1 MKKREYSARYALYIA
16 GLYIL
21 GFALALIIRSA
32 LGTSP
37 ISSWAYVMSRNTT
50 WTVGTYTFII
60 NVVMICI
67 QCLILHHHGLKGQL
81 VNIALQIP
89 FSFVF
94 AQFIDL
100 NMKLTGMFIPEEGL
114 SYPIQLMIL
123 IAGCFIQ
130 ALGIFC
136 EVKANVSMMSAEALV
151 NYICV
156 RWKKEFGRIKV
167 RFDVS
172 LVLLAIACSI
182 AFALADGRSVLD
194 GIFSAV
200 REGTIIA
207 ALAVGH
213 IVRWY
218 DHLLSRYR
226 NNKVQKI

>member
-1 MKKREYSARYALYIA
+1 MKKREYSARYALYIT

-21 GFALALIIRSA
+21 GFALALIIRSS

-37 ISSWAYVMSRNTT
+37 ISSWAYVMSRNTAL
-50 WTVGTYTFII
+50 TVGTYTFII
-60 NVVMICI
+60 NVVMIFI
-67 QCLILHHHGLKGQL
+67 QCLVLHKHGLKGQL

-94 AQFIDL
+94 AQFIDF
-100 NMKLTGMFIPEEGL
+100 NMQLLGWMLPSGEVTYPFQLTML
-114 SYPIQLMIL
+114 IL
-123 IAGCFIQ
+123 GCFIQ
-130 ALGIFC
+130 ALGILC
-136 EVKANVSMMSAEALV
+136 EVKAGVLIMSAEALV

-167 RFDVS
+167 RFDVT
-172 LVLLAIACSI
+172 LVLLAVLFSI
-182 AFALADGRSVLD
+182 GFALRDGRSIIE

-200 REGTIIA
+200 REGTIVA

-218 DHLLSRYR
+218 DRVWQLLINR
-226 NNKVQKI
+226 

>member
-1 MKKREYSARYALYIA
+1 MKAKEYTARYALYIT

-21 GFALALIIRSA
+21 GFALALIIKSA

-37 ISSWAYVMSRNTT
+37 ISSWAYVMSRNTP

-60 NVVMICI
+60 NVVMIVI
-67 QCLILHHHGLKGQL
+67 QCLVLHRHGLKPEL
-81 VNIALQIP
+81 INIALQIP

-94 AQFIDL
+94 AQFIDF
-100 NMKLTGMFIPEEGL
+100 NMQLLGKVLPDEAL
-114 SYPIQLMIL
+114 PYPAQLLML

-130 ALGIFC
+130 AFGIVC

-156 RWKKEFGRIKV
+156 RWHKEFGKIKV

-172 LVLLAIACSI
+172 LVLLAVVSSV
-182 AFALADGRSVLD
+182 AFALADGRTVME
-194 GIFSAV
+194 GVFAAV
-200 REGTIIA
+200 REGTVIA

-218 DHLLSRYR
+218 DRLWNKYR
-226 NNKVQKI
+226 NK

>member
-1 MKKREYSARYALYIA
+1 MKKKEYSARYALYIT

-21 GFALALIIRSA
+21 GFALALIIRSS

-50 WTVGTYTFII
+50 WTVGSYTFII
-60 NVVMICI
+60 NVSMIFI
-67 QCLILHHHGLKGQL
+67 QCLVLHRHGLKGQL

-94 AQFIDL
+94 AQFIDF
-100 NMKLTGMFIPEEGL
+100 NMQLLGWILPHDGM
-114 SYPIQLMIL
+114 SYPLQLTLL

-130 ALGIFC
+130 ALGVFC
-136 EVKANVSMMSAEALV
+136 EVKAGVSMMSAEALV

-156 RWKKEFGRIKV
+156 RWRKEFGKIKV

-172 LVLLAIACSI
+172 LVLLAILFSI
-182 AFALADGRSVLD
+182 GFALRDGRSITD

-218 DHLLSRYR
+218 DRIWS
-226 NNKVQKI
+226 NTNKKR

>member
-1 MKKREYSARYALYIA
+1 MKKREYSARYALYIT

-21 GFALALIIRSA
+21 GFALALIIRSS

-37 ISSWAYVMSRNTT
+37 ISSWEYVMSRNTAL
-50 WTVGTYTFII
+50 TVGTYTFII
-60 NVVMICI
+60 NVVMIFI
-67 QCLILHHHGLKGQL
+67 QCLVLHKHGLKGQL

-94 AQFIDL
+94 AQFIDF
-100 NMKLTGMFIPEEGL
+100 NMQLLGWLLPTGEV
-114 SYPIQLMIL
+114 SYPFQLTMLIL
-123 IAGCFIQ
+123 GCFIQ
-130 ALGIFC
+130 ALGILC
-136 EVKANVSMMSAEALV
+136 EVKAGVSMMSAEALV

-167 RFDVS
+167 RFDVT
-172 LVLLAIACSI
+172 LVLLAVLFSI
-182 AFALADGRSVLD
+182 GFALRDGRSITD

-200 REGTIIA
+200 REGTIVA

-218 DHLLSRYR
+218 DKIWTRIA
-226 NNKVQKI
+226 NK

>member
-1 MKKREYSARYALYIA
+1 MKKKEYSARYALYIT

-21 GFALALIIRSA
+21 GFALALIIRSS

-37 ISSWAYVMSRNTT
+37 ISSWAYVMSRNTA

-60 NVVMICI
+60 NVSMIFI
-67 QCLILHHHGLKGQL
+67 QCLVLHRHGLKGQL

-94 AQFIDL
+94 AQFIDF
-100 NMKLTGMFIPEEGL
+100 NMQLLGWILPHDGM
-114 SYPIQLMIL
+114 SYPLQLTLL

-130 ALGIFC
+130 ALGVFC
-136 EVKANVSMMSAEALV
+136 EVKAGVSMMSAEALV

-156 RWKKEFGRIKV
+156 RWRKEFGKIKV

-172 LVLLAIACSI
+172 LVLLAILFSI
-182 AFALADGRSVLD
+182 GFALRDGRSITD

-218 DHLLSRYR
+218 DRIWS
-226 NNKVQKI
+226 NTNKKR

>member
-37 ISSWAYVMSRNTT
+37 ISSWAYVMSKNTA

-60 NVVMICI
+60 NVAMIVI
-67 QCLILHHHGLKGQL
+67 QCLVLHKHGLKGQL

-94 AQFIDL
+94 AQFIDF
-100 NMKLTGMFIPEEGL
+100 NMRLLDWALPAGEY
-114 SYPIQLMIL
+114 SYPIQLTML
-123 IAGCFIQ
+123 ITGCFIQ
-130 ALGIFC
+130 ALGILC
-136 EVKANVSMMSAEALV
+136 EVKASVSMMSAEALV

-156 RWKKEFGRIKV
+156 RWSKEFGKIKV
-167 RFDVS
+167 RFDVT
-172 LVLLAIACSI
+172 LVLLAILFSI
-182 AFALADGRSVLD
+182 GFALRDGRTITD

-200 REGTIIA
+200 REGTVIA

-213 IVRWY
+213 IVKWY
-218 DHLLSRYR
+218 DMLWA
-226 NNKVQKI
+226 KVIRKIQAR